1 MDNTKYIDNYDK
13 EKNYVK
19 LLAVP
24 GRPYQSR
31 EVIEVQTQLYD
42 HIERIARTHL
52 RDGIIQG
59 CDYIDNGSN
68 TIGISPGKIF
78 IGGLILDNPKT
89 VSLVITKQGKETIG
103 VKIVEEVVTANEDNT
118 LRDPAAGYENY
129 MNEGCDR
136 LKYTLA
142 FVINDP
148 TALTLYSLID
158 GKIEKQ
164 EEVVHDNFTDTLA
177 RRTYDESG
185 NYRIRGLS
193 VIGRNEGE
201 GDLITMSLES
211 GKAYIK
217 GYEVEKPAST
227 IFRLTKSK
235 GSMSVIG
242 EPHRASENSTQKFRL
257 ITPYVK
263 GVKRVVVEET
273 VFSTITRGQIV
284 GGTDYL
290 PRTPV
295 VDVVSVTDREN
306 DPQITYQRGRDWNLT
321 ENGISWAP
329 SGSEPS
335 LGSSYFVK
343 WLVNTEISST
353 KISTEEQNNITEV
366 TISGVTINQGSQIQV
381 DYDCYLARKDLVCL
395 DSKGNLIITE
405 GQPNLLQSVEV
416 PSNTDKSL
424 LRLASVIVYPNSYK
438 TEVIDVAITNTN
450 MEELS
455 YLKNRVDNIEYNLA
469 LTDLDREAMDKEP
482 ANHLRGVL
490 TDNFIGYTKVD
501 MAYPSL
507 DFSMDLEKGGE
518 LTLPYT
524 QQTYPLSKATS
535 STVRETKRFY
545 MAPYTEVVSLSQPL
559 VSSTMLVNPYL
570 SIPKSPVVNLSPDTD
585 SWIETLEK
593 TIQGGDKVSVT
604 TSRSWWRKRGE
615 QWIARESN
623 TWEDIKHDSNKFTLS
638 TSSTTRD
645 TTSIQRSTEV
655 ATNVQDSEILYMRQR
670 EVMFTAENFIPFEDN
685 IEGWFDGKKLA
696 LTGTNGTP
704 NGLQVGTL
712 KAKADGTLSGKFT
725 IPKGVICGTREFSLV
740 PTSNNQPSAIAYYS
754 ANGRKRDITKTVYNI
769 IKKNVHTDTYTTET
783 LTGIV
788 TPRRERWD
796 RDSSSDRRS
805 DRDPLAQTFEFDRDR
820 ILTSIEL
827 YFHTKDP
834 RLPVIVQVRD
844 VVNGYPGTSI
854 YAEKIVQ
861 PSDINIS
868 MNGTIPTKI
877 TFDDPVFCDANTQ
890 FCFVIITESKLP
902 RVYIAK
908 LGEQELGKTSKI
920 STQPY
925 ISGVLF
931 SGSNT
936 KTWTAHQDCDLKFNL
951 YCASFAGSSILE
963 FDELSGLQADRFMF
977 LADYFTPKNTS
988 IAWEYSL
995 DGGNWQPTADYSD
1008 REFSRITNRIK
1019 LRAKIFATSDVSPT
1033 LSKNSFESVAF
1044 KNKLKTT
1051 YVSRNVYHEQGYN
1064 TILQEVDYY
1073 CPEGSNI
1080 LVTYATDTNGNTWQS
1095 LPSSS
1100 SKDIGEGWK
1109 KLTLTGSV
1117 GDMKNFRAKIELT
1130 TSNPTIRPRVK
1141 QILNVLTRK

>member
-1 MDNTKYIDNYDK
+1 MNTKYIDRYDK
-13 EKNYVK
+13 NKNYVK

-52 RDGIIQG
+52 KDGIIQG
-59 CDYIDNGSN
+59 CDYIDNGTN

-78 IGGLILDNPKT
+78 IGGLILENPKT
-89 VSLVITKQGKETIG
+89 IALTITKRGKETIG
-103 VKIVEEVVTANEDNT
+103 VKIVEEIVTANEDNT

-136 LKYTLA
+136 LKYTLN
-142 FVINDP
+142 FVVNDP
-148 TALTLYSLID
+148 TSLTLYSLID

-235 GSMSVIG
+235 GSMSIIG
-242 EPHRASENSTQKFRL
+242 EPHRAYGTSSHKFTL

-263 GVKRVVVEET
+263 EVKRVVVEET
-273 VFSTITRGQIV
+273 VSSTITRGQIV

-290 PRTPV
+290 PKTPV
-295 VDVVSVTDREN
+295 VDIVSITDKEI

-321 ENGISWAP
+321 ENGISWEP

-353 KISTEEQNNITEV
+353 KISTQEQNNTTEV
-366 TISGVTINQGSQIQV
+366 TISGISINQGSQIQV

-405 GQPNLLQSVEV
+405 GQPNTLQSVEV

-455 YLKNRVDNIEYNLA
+455 YLKTRVDNMEYNLA
-469 LTDLDREAMDKEP
+469 LTDLDREALDKEP
-482 ANHLRGVL
+482 ANYLRGIL

-501 MAYPSL
+501 MSHPSI

-524 QQTYPLSKATS
+524 QKTYELSKANT
-535 STVRETKRFY
+535 STVKETKRFY
-545 MAPYTEVVSLSQPL
+545 IAPYSEVVSLDQPL

-593 TIQGGDKVSVT
+593 TVQGGDKVSVT

-623 TWEDIKHDSNKFTLS
+623 TWEDIKHDTNKFTLS
-638 TSSTTRD
+638 TSSTTKD

-655 ATNVQDSEILYMRQR
+655 TTNIQDSEILYMRQR
-670 EVMFTAENFIPFEDN
+670 EVMFSAENFIPFEDN

-696 LTGTNGTP
+696 LTGTNGTL
-704 NGLQVGTL
+704 NGIQVGTL

-754 ANGRKRDITKTVYNI
+754 ANGRKRDITKTVFNI

-788 TPRRERWD
+788 TPRRERWGGSD
-796 RDSSSDRRS
+796 RDDRRS

-834 RLPVIVQVRD
+834 MLPVIVQVRD

-854 YAEKIVQ
+854 YAEKIVK
-861 PSDINIS
+861 PSEINIS
-868 MNGTIPTKI
+868 MDSSVPTKI
-877 TFDDPVFCDANTQ
+877 TFDDPVYCDANTQ
-890 FCFVIITESKLP
+890 FCFVVITESKLP

-936 KTWTAHQDCDLKFNL
+936 KTWTAHQDCDLKFKL
-951 YCASFAGSSILE
+951 YCASFSSSSILE
-963 FDELSGLQADRFMF
+963 FNELTGLQADRFMF

-1008 REFSRITNRIK
+1008 KEFSRITNNIK
-1019 LRAKIFATSDVSPT
+1019 LRAKIFSTQDVSPT

-1044 KNKLKTT
+1044 RNKLKTS
-1051 YVSRNVYHEQGYN
+1051 YISRNVYHEQGYN
-1064 TILQEVDYY
+1064 TILQEIDYY
-1073 CPEGSNI
+1073 APEGSNI
-1080 LVTYATDTNGNTWQS
+1080 LVTYATDTNGNTWTS
-1095 LPSSS
+1095 LPTSSS
-1100 SKDIGEGWK
+1100 RDLGEGWK
-1109 KLTLTGSV
+1109 RLTLTGTV
-1117 GDMKNFRAKIELT
+1117 GNQKNFRAKIELT
-1130 TSNPTIRPRVK
+1130 TSSPTIRPRVR
-1141 QILNVLTRK
+1141 QILNVLSRK